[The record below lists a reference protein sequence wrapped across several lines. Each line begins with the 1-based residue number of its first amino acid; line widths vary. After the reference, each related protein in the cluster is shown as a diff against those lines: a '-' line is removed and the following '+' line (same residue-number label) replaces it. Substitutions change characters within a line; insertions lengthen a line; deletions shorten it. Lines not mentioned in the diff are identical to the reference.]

1 LAEGDAGK
9 EGLAMI
15 GTNIQRAA
23 LLGLLAFASTAW
35 AQTPTDAQLKKGQ
48 GVYQY
53 WCWNCHGSG
62 AGKPGTEALRAKYKD
77 ARPADLEQRT
87 DLAPVVIKTFVR
99 KGISIMPIFRKTEIS
114 DTDLDALA
122 VYLTRNTKTKSNN

>member
-1 LAEGDAGK
+1 
-9 EGLAMI
+9 MI
-15 GTNIQRAA
+15 GTSMQRAA
-23 LLGLLAFASTAW
+23 LVGLVAFASA
-35 AQTPTDAQLKKGQ
+35 ALGQTPTDAQLKKGQ
-48 GVYQY
+48 EVYQN

-99 KGISIMPIFRKTEIS
+99 KGVSIMPMFRKTEIS
-114 DTDLDALA
+114 DADLHALA
-122 VYLTRNTKTKSNN
+122 AYLARNTKTKSTN

>member
-1 LAEGDAGK
+1 LAESDAGK
-9 EGLAMI
+9 EGLVMI
-15 GTNIQRAA
+15 GTGLQGV
-23 LLGLLAFASTAW
+23 LLSCLLAFASAAW

-48 GVYQY
+48 EVYQY

-87 DLAPVVIKTFVR
+87 DLAPSVIKTFVR
-99 KGISIMPIFRKTEIS
+99 KGVSIMPIFRKTEIS
-114 DTDLDALA
+114 DADLEALA
-122 VYLTRNTKTKSNN
+122 AYLARNAKAKSTN

>member
-1 LAEGDAGK
+1 MAEGAAGE
-9 EGLAMI
+9 EGLVMI
-15 GTNIQRAA
+15 GTRMQGP
-23 LLGLLAFASTAW
+23 LLWCFLAFASVVL

-48 GVYQY
+48 EVYQY

-87 DLAPVVIKTFVR
+87 DLTPAVIKTFVR
-99 KGISIMPIFRKTEIS
+99 KGVSIMPIFRKTEIS
-114 DTDLDALA
+114 GAELDALA
-122 VYLTRNTKTKSNN
+122 TYLARNTKAAN

>member
-9 EGLAMI
+9 EGLMI

-23 LLGLLAFASTAW
+23 LLGLLAFASTAC
-35 AQTPTDAQLKKGQ
+35 AQTPADAQLKKGQ
-48 GVYQY
+48 EVYQY

-87 DLAPVVIKTFVR
+87 DLAPLVIKTSVR
-99 KGISIMPIFRKTEIS
+99 KGVSIMPIFRKTEIS
-114 DTDLDALA
+114 DADLDALA
-122 VYLTRNTKTKSNN
+122 AYLARNTKAKSAN

>member
-1 LAEGDAGK
+1 MISSRL
-9 EGLAMI
+9 I
-15 GTNIQRAA
+15 GTGMQGA
-23 LLGLLAFASTAW
+23 LLGGFLAVASAAL

-48 GVYQY
+48 EVYQY

-87 DLAPVVIKTFVR
+87 DLAPAVIKTFVR
-99 KGISIMPIFRKTEIS
+99 KGVSIMPIFRKTEIT

-122 VYLTRNTKTKSNN
+122 IYLARNTKAK

>member
-1 LAEGDAGK
+1 
-9 EGLAMI
+9 MI
-15 GTNIQRAA
+15 GTGLQCS
-23 LLGLLAFASTAW
+23 LLGFLLAFASTAW

-48 GVYQY
+48 EVYQY

-99 KGISIMPIFRKTEIS
+99 KGVSIMPMFRKTEIS
-114 DTDLDALA
+114 DADLDALSA
-122 VYLTRNTKTKSNN
+122 YLARNTKAKSAN